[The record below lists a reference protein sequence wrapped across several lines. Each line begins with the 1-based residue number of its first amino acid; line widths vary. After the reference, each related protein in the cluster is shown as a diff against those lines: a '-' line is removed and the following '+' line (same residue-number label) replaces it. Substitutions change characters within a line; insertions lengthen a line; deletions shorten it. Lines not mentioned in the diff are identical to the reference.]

1 MSVSCYQFLVSRKN
15 NKLFPIESAL
25 RNANVSRI
33 VVAMTSKSLHVSA
46 NNVTRQ
52 LFQKY
57 SNNDGGNKKSTTL
70 LLFRHVDVDIL
81 FKNTKLEDIHL
92 KKTLHVEKVQNE
104 RLKKDQITAIN
115 YR

>member
-1 MSVSCYQFLVSRKN
+1 MSESCYYFSISRKN

-57 SNNDGGNKKSTTL
+57 SNDDGGNQKSTTL

-81 FKNTKLEDIHL
+81 FKNTNLEDIHL
-92 KKTLHVEKVQNE
+92 KKTLHVEKVNNE

>member
-1 MSVSCYQFLVSRKN
+1 
-15 NKLFPIESAL
+15 
-25 RNANVSRI
+25 
-33 VVAMTSKSLHVSA
+33 MTSKSLHVSA

-57 SNNDGGNKKSTTL
+57 SNDDGGNQKSTTL

-81 FKNTKLEDIHL
+81 FKNTNLEDIHL
-92 KKTLHVEKVQNE
+92 KKTLHVEKVNNE